1 MVCSFTQLS
10 SHSQHLLINI
20 HPSIHSFIQG
30 HSFIHSLTMQNLN
43 YIHNVELSQGEVS
56 TILYYIESYFQGSD
70 DNPEADADLMSVCRK
85 LETLPHGATSA

>member
-1 MVCSFTQLS
+1 
-10 SHSQHLLINI
+10 
-20 HPSIHSFIQG
+20 
-30 HSFIHSLTMQNLN
+30 MQNLDS
-43 YIHNVELSQGEVS
+43 IHNVELSQGEVS